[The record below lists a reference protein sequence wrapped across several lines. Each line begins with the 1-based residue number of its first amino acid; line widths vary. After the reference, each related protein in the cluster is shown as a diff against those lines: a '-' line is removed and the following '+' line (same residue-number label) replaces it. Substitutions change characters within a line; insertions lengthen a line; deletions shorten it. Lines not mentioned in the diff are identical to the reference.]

1 MRKWNSYTEKVDL
14 PPGTLIY
21 TGNKIIEDPEIA
33 KFTYSKN
40 KYEKKV
46 IDDHLKEEDITKN
59 LEKDEVLWI
68 NVKGISNPGIIEKI
82 GHMFDL
88 HPLLLEDVLS
98 PHQRSKIEEYQNYVF
113 LILKKIE
120 WSEIDWDIITEQV
133 SFVLMPPKLITFQEQ
148 KDNLFSSIEQR
159 IEKAKGKI
167 RSSDSSYLLYSIMD
181 SIIDQYFITLE
192 KIGEVIDT
200 MELKI
205 SESPDPSLVKKIH
218 SLKNTMTIFKKA
230 VWPLREAINYL
241 IRTEN
246 ETISPNNS
254 VYYRDLSDHLYQVLD
269 TVENYR
275 DLLSSLLDLYLTMIG
290 NKTNEI
296 MKVLT
301 IIATIFIP
309 LTFIAG
315 VYGMNFN
322 FMPELSSPWG
332 YPIIW
337 IIMILITIGLLVYF
351 RRKKWI

>member
-1 MRKWNSYTEKVDL
+1 MKKRQSYTKKVNL

-21 TGNKIIEDPEIA
+21 TGDKIIEDPEITA
-33 KFTYSKN
+33 ITYSNK

-46 IDDHLKEEDITKN
+46 IIELLDKEEITKN
-59 LEKDEVLWI
+59 LEKDDVFWF
-68 NVKGISNPGIIEKI
+68 NVNGISSPNVIEKI
-82 GHMFDL
+82 GAMFNL

-98 PHQRSKIEEYQNYVF
+98 PNQRPKFEEYGDYVF

-120 WSEIDWDIITEQV
+120 WSEVDWDIITEQV
-133 SFVLMPPKLITFQEQ
+133 SFVLLPPKLITFQEQ
-148 KDNLFSSIEQR
+148 KDDFLSSIEQR

-167 RSSDSSYLLYSIMD
+167 RSSDSSYLLYAIMD
-181 SIIDQYFITLE
+181 SIIDRYFITLE
-192 KIGEVIDT
+192 KIGEIIDA

-205 SESPDPSLVKKIH
+205 SANPNPSLVRNIH
-218 SLKNTMTIFKKA
+218 SLKHTMMIFKKS

-246 ETISPNNS
+246 EIISSTNS
-254 VYYRDLSDHLYQVLD
+254 VYYRDLNDHLYQVLD
-269 TVENYR
+269 TVESYR
-275 DLLSSLLDLYLTMIG
+275 ELLASLLDLYLTMIG

-315 VYGMNFN
+315 VYGMNFE

-332 YPIIW
+332 YPVIW
-337 IIMILITIGLLVYF
+337 MIMILLTIALLYYF